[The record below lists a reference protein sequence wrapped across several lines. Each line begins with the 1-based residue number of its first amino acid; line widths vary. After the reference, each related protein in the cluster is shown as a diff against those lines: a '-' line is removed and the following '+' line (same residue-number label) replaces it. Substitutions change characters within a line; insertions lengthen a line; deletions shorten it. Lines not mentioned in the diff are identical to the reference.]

1 MTATPNPTPEEEQL
15 FLATLQECLQADNEK
30 RVAAEQIYQD
40 IAHEKKA
47 ILLLSTLRNTIING
61 PIRSFAAVMLR
72 RLFQTEFENFWSKY
86 SVDQQMAVK
95 KELIARITQ
104 LDDDETIRKKVCYIA
119 AELAKNL
126 MDENEQSQWPEIME
140 FLFQSA
146 NSSHSALKESA
157 LIIFEAFPGI
167 FGNQAEQLTQ
177 IIHQIFLSC
186 LNDQDTK
193 VRYTAAQ
200 ALAAYLK
207 HNCENTQLL
216 HIHRDCLPYLISTV
230 THSLAN
236 SNDDTVLKA
245 LIDIAENAAKYL
257 RPAIDDVFNLCL
269 QTMQQKDEFEE
280 SRRHLALEVLV
291 TLSET
296 ASGMV
301 RKVAKKYMN
310 RLVPL
315 LLEMMVDLDDD
326 SEWSIKDTI
335 EDEEDDSNAVVG
347 ESSLDRLACSLGGK
361 TMLTYI
367 LTTVQTMLQNPDWRY
382 RHAGLMAI
390 SATGEGCHKE
400 MSVLLDDLVNGI
412 LVFLK
417 DSHPRVRY
425 AACNALGQMSTD
437 FQGTFQKKFH
447 SKVIPGL
454 LSILDDHE
462 NPRTQAH
469 GGAALVNFAED
480 CPARLLV
487 EYLPQIID
495 KLEQVLNR
503 KYQELVQHNRKLVLE
518 QIVTTLAAIADT
530 VAQDFSPYYDRFM
543 PQLKY
548 LFKNAITPDYR
559 MLRGKTMECISLI
572 GLAVG
577 KEKFVND
584 CFEIMQELV
593 KSQVDFENL
602 GNDDPQVSYLIG
614 AWTRI
619 CKILGKDFEQYLPI
633 VMGSVLKAA
642 AFKPE
647 VTVLADG
654 DNDIEEDDNWE
665 VLNVGDQAFGI
676 KTTGL
681 EEKASACSMLVCYA
695 KELKEGFVNYVEET
709 TKLMVPLLRFYF
721 HEGVRAAAAESLP
734 HLLDCAKLRGD
745 DYVRQMWQYMNKELF
760 KAIEIEPDHEVLG
773 ELFSSLGKCIET
785 LGVSSLTA
793 DELKELT
800 TILDNHLKKHFER
813 SNERIEKRRD
823 EDHDEETEEEMLEED
838 DFDAYI
844 LNRLSDIIH
853 SLLVTYTDSYL
864 AYFDTLVPHFYALI
878 QPTRSISDRQWALCV
893 FDDVIQFTGAHSHR
907 YTQFFLS
914 PMAESLADPAPEI
927 RQAAAY
933 GFGVMGMNGG
943 PVYARACAEALPRL
957 FTMISASNSR
967 APENNTATENAVS
980 AVTKILKYNNSCVD
994 NLDKLHQVWLSCLPI
1009 YEDTE
1014 ETPYVY
1020 GYLCDLIES
1029 NNPVIIG
1036 QDNANVPNVIKLFA
1050 DAFAKSS
1057 IEVNSVVGQRMILI
1071 LQHVQTI
1078 PTIFQTCMNV
1088 LTNEERQALA
1098 NALNSKPLTQNHP
1111 VGSTNH
1117 IINHHA
1123 SV

>member
-1 MTATPNPTPEEEQL
+1 MNTNLQEEQI
-15 FLATLQECLQADNEK
+15 FLATLQGCLEADNEK
-30 RVAAEQIYQD
+30 RTAAEAIYQEIPD
-40 IAHEKKA
+40 EKKG
-47 ILLLSTLRNTIING
+47 ILLMSALCNTTISG
-61 PIRSFAAVMLR
+61 PIRLTAAVMLR
-72 RLFQTEFENFWSKY
+72 RLFQTQFENFWSKY
-86 SVDQQMAVK
+86 SPDQQMILK
-95 KELIARITQ
+95 KELLARIIQ
-104 LDDDETIRKKVCYIA
+104 LDDDENIRKKICYVV

-126 MDENEQSQWPEIME
+126 MDENDQSQWPEVMD

-146 NSSHSALKESA
+146 NSVHSSLKESA
-157 LIIFEAFPGI
+157 LIIFESFPGV
-167 FGNQAEQLTQ
+167 FGNQAEQLMQ
-177 IIHQIFLSC
+177 IIHQIFLNC

-193 VRYTAAQ
+193 VRYTAATTF
-200 ALAAYLK
+200 AAYLK
-207 HNCENTQLL
+207 HNSENTQLL
-216 HIHRDCLPYLISTV
+216 NVYRDCLPYLLATI
-230 THSLAN
+230 THSLSN
-236 SNDDTVLKA
+236 SDDDTVLKA
-245 LIDIAENAAKYL
+245 LIDIAENTAKYL

-269 QTMQQKDEFEE
+269 EAMQQKDEFEE

-296 ASGMV
+296 ASAMV

-310 RLVPL
+310 RLVPQ

-326 SEWSIKDTI
+326 AQWATNDTI

-347 ESSLDRLACSLGGK
+347 ESSLDRLSCALGGK
-361 TMLTYI
+361 TMLNYI

-425 AACNALGQMSTD
+425 AACNAIGQMSTD

-454 LSILDDHE
+454 LSILDDHD

-480 CPARLLV
+480 CPPRLLV
-487 EYLPQIID
+487 EHLPQIIE

-530 VAQDFSPYYDRFM
+530 VGQDFSPYYDRFM

-577 KEKFVND
+577 KEKFIND
-584 CFEIMQELV
+584 CYEIMQELV
-593 KSQVDFENL
+593 KTQVDFENL
-602 GNDDPQVSYLIG
+602 GNDDPQISYLIG

-633 VMGSVLKAA
+633 VMGPVLKAA

-647 VTVLADG
+647 VTVLAD
-654 DNDIEEDDNWE
+654 DEVDVEEDDNWE

-695 KELKEGFVNYVEET
+695 KELKEGFVNYVEDA

-773 ELFSSLGKCIET
+773 ELFSSVGKCIET
-785 LGVSSLTA
+785 LGVTSLTA

-800 TILDNHLKKHFER
+800 TILDSHLKKHFER
-813 SNERIEKRRD
+813 STERAEKRND
-823 EDHDEETEEEMLEED
+823 EDYDEEIEEEMLEED

-864 AYFDTLVPHFYALI
+864 TYFDTLVPHFHELI
-878 QPTRSISDRQWALCV
+878 QPARSISDRQWALCV

-907 YTQFFLS
+907 YAQFFL
-914 PMAESLADPAPEI
+914 PRMAESLTDSSPEI

-933 GFGVMGMNGG
+933 GFGVMGMSGG

-957 FTMISASNSR
+957 FAMISTADSR
-967 APENNTATENAVS
+967 SVENNTATENAIS
-980 AVTKILKYNNSCVD
+980 AVTKIFKHNNSCVD
-994 NLDKLHQVWLSCLPI
+994 NLDKLHQVWFTWLPI

-1014 ETPYVY
+1014 EAPYVY

-1036 QDNANVPNVIKLFA
+1036 PDNSNIPNVIKLFA
-1050 DAFAKSS
+1050 DAFVKSS
-1057 IEVNSVVGQRMILI
+1057 IEVNSIVGQRMILI
-1071 LQHVQTI
+1071 LRHVQTI
-1078 PTIFQTCMNV
+1078 PSIFQTCMTT
-1088 LTNEERQALA
+1088 LSNEERQSLA
-1098 NALNSKPLTQNHP
+1098 NALNSAPI
-1111 VGSTNH
+1111 S
-1117 IINHHA
+1117 
-1123 SV
+1123 S

>member
-1 MTATPNPTPEEEQL
+1 
-15 FLATLQECLQADNEK
+15 
-30 RVAAEQIYQD
+30 
-40 IAHEKKA
+40 
-47 ILLLSTLRNTIING
+47 
-61 PIRSFAAVMLR
+61 
-72 RLFQTEFENFWSKY
+72 
-86 SVDQQMAVK
+86 
-95 KELIARITQ
+95 
-104 LDDDETIRKKVCYIA
+104 
-119 AELAKNL
+119 
-126 MDENEQSQWPEIME
+126 
-140 FLFQSA
+140 
-146 NSSHSALKESA
+146 
-157 LIIFEAFPGI
+157 
-167 FGNQAEQLTQ
+167 
-177 IIHQIFLSC
+177 
-186 LNDQDTK
+186 
-193 VRYTAAQ
+193 
-200 ALAAYLK
+200 
-207 HNCENTQLL
+207 
-216 HIHRDCLPYLISTV
+216 TV

-548 LFKNAITPDYR
+548 LFKNAVTPDYR

>member
-47 ILLLSTLRNTIING
+47 ILLLSTLRNTTING

-72 RLFQTEFENFWSKY
+72 RLFQTDFENFWSKY

-207 HNCENTQLL
+207 HNYKNTQLL

-347 ESSLDRLACSLGGK
+347 ESSLDRLACALGGK

-548 LFKNAITPDYR
+548 LFKNAVTPDYR

>member
-47 ILLLSTLRNTIING
+47 ILLLSTLRNTTING

-72 RLFQTEFENFWSKY
+72 RLFQTDFENFWSKY

-207 HNCENTQLL
+207 HNYENTQLL

-347 ESSLDRLACSLGGK
+347 ESSLDRLACALGGK

-548 LFKNAITPDYR
+548 LFKNAVTPDYR

>member
-47 ILLLSTLRNTIING
+47 ILLLSTLRNTTING

-186 LNDQDTK
+186 LND
-193 VRYTAAQ
+193 
-200 ALAAYLK
+200 
-207 HNCENTQLL
+207 ENTK
-216 HIHRDCLPYLISTV
+216 TV

-548 LFKNAITPDYR
+548 LFKNAVTPDYR

>member
-1 MTATPNPTPEEEQL
+1 MTGIPSTDEQK
-15 FLATLQECLQADNEK
+15 FLATLQECLQPDNEK
-30 RVAAEQIYQD
+30 RTAAEAIYQEIPD
-40 IAHEKKA
+40 EQKT
-47 ILLLSTLRNTIING
+47 ILLMSTLRNTALDT
-61 PIRSFAAVMLR
+61 PLRAFSAVLLR
-72 RLFQTEFENFWSKY
+72 RLFQTQFENFWPKY
-86 SVDQQMAVK
+86 SPDQQMALK
-95 KELIARITQ
+95 KELLARITQ
-104 LDDDETIRKKVCYIA
+104 LDDDENIRKKICYIV
-119 AELAKNL
+119 AELARNL
-126 MDENEQSQWPEIME
+126 MDENDQSQWPEVME

-146 NSSHSALKESA
+146 NSPHNVLKQSS

-167 FGNQAEQLTQ
+167 FGSQAEQLTQ
-177 IIHQIFLSC
+177 IIHQIFSSC
-186 LNDQDTK
+186 LNDQDTE
-193 VRYTAAQ
+193 VRYTAAT

-207 HNCENTQLL
+207 HNCDNTQLL
-216 HIHRDCLPYLISTV
+216 NIYRDCLPYLISTT

-236 SNDDTVLKA
+236 TDDDTVLKA
-245 LIDIAENAAKYL
+245 LVDIAENVPKYL
-257 RPAIDDVFNLCL
+257 RPAIDDIFNLCL
-269 QTMQQKDEFEE
+269 QAMQEKDKFEE
-280 SRRHLALEVLV
+280 SRRHLALEVLI

-301 RKVAKKYMN
+301 RKVAKKYMT
-310 RLVPL
+310 RLVPQ
-315 LLEMMVDLDDD
+315 LLEMMVDLEDD
-326 SEWSIKDTI
+326 SEWSTKDTI
-335 EDEEDDSNAVVG
+335 EEEEDDSNAVVG
-347 ESSLDRLACSLGGK
+347 ESSLDRLACALGGK
-361 TMLTYI
+361 TVLNYI
-367 LTTVQTMLQNPDWRY
+367 LNTVQTMLQNPDWRY
-382 RHAGLMAI
+382 RHAGLMAL

-400 MSVLLDDLVNGI
+400 MSVILDDLVNGI

-447 SKVIPGL
+447 AKVIPGL
-454 LSILDDHE
+454 LSILDDHD

-469 GGAALVNFAED
+469 GGAALVNFSED
-480 CPARLLV
+480 CPPRLLI
-487 EYLPQIID
+487 EHLPQIIE
-495 KLEQVLNR
+495 KLEQVLSR
-503 KYQELVQHNRKLVLE
+503 KYQELVHHNRKLVLE

-530 VAQDFSPYYDRFM
+530 VAEGFSPYYDRFM

-548 LFKNAITPDYR
+548 LFKNAVSADYR

-577 KEKFVND
+577 KEKFIND
-584 CFEIMQELV
+584 CYEVMQELV
-593 KSQVDFENL
+593 KTQVDFENL
-602 GNDDPQVSYLIG
+602 GNDDPQIAYLIG

-633 VMGSVLKAA
+633 VMGPVLKAA

-654 DNDIEEDDNWE
+654 DTDVEEDDNWE

-695 KELKEGFVNYVEET
+695 RELKEGFVNYVEET

-734 HLLDCAKLRGD
+734 LLLDCAKLRGD

-773 ELFSSLGKCIET
+773 ELFLSLGKCIET
-785 LGVSSLTA
+785 LGVSSLTT

-800 TILDNHLKKHFER
+800 TILDSHFKKHFER
-813 SNERIEKRRD
+813 SNERAEKRHD
-823 EDHDEETEEEMLEED
+823 EDHDEEAEEEMLEED

-864 AYFDTLVPHFYALI
+864 VYFDTLVPHFYALL
-878 QPTRSISDRQWALCV
+878 QSTRSVSDRQWALCV

-907 YTQFFLS
+907 YSQFFLTR
-914 PMAESLADPAPEI
+914 MAESLADSSAEV

-933 GFGVMGMNGG
+933 GFGVMGMSGG
-943 PVYARACAEALPRL
+943 PVYARACAEALPPL
-957 FTMISASNSR
+957 FTMISALDSR
-967 APENNTATENAVS
+967 SVENNTATENAVS
-980 AVTKILKYNNSCVD
+980 AVTKIFKYNNSCVE
-994 NLDKLHQVWLSCLPI
+994 NIDKLHQIWLSWLPI

-1014 ETPYVY
+1014 ETPHVY

-1050 DAFAKSS
+1050 NAFAKSS

-1071 LQHVQTI
+1071 LRHVQTI
-1078 PTIFQTCMNV
+1078 PSIFQTCMNV

-1098 NALNSKPLTQNHP
+1098 NALTTP
-1111 VGSTNH
+1111 VSTTTSPQGGSTSH
-1117 IINHHA
+1117 FMNHHA

>member
-1 MTATPNPTPEEEQL
+1 MIGSIEY
-15 FLATLQECLQADNEK
+15 C
-30 RVAAEQIYQD
+30 V
-40 IAHEKKA
+40 
-47 ILLLSTLRNTIING
+47 LS
-61 PIRSFAAVMLR
+61 
-72 RLFQTEFENFWSKY
+72 
-86 SVDQQMAVK
+86 
-95 KELIARITQ
+95 
-104 LDDDETIRKKVCYIA
+104 
-119 AELAKNL
+119 
-126 MDENEQSQWPEIME
+126 
-140 FLFQSA
+140 
-146 NSSHSALKESA
+146 
-157 LIIFEAFPGI
+157 
-167 FGNQAEQLTQ
+167 
-177 IIHQIFLSC
+177 
-186 LNDQDTK
+186 
-193 VRYTAAQ
+193 
-200 ALAAYLK
+200 
-207 HNCENTQLL
+207 
-216 HIHRDCLPYLISTV
+216 STV

-347 ESSLDRLACSLGGK
+347 ESSLDRLACALGGK

-548 LFKNAITPDYR
+548 LFKNAVTPDYR

>member
-1 MTATPNPTPEEEQL
+1 MTTIPSTDEQK
-15 FLATLQECLQADNEK
+15 FLATLQECLQPDNEK
-30 RVAAEQIYQD
+30 RIAAEAIYQD
-40 IAHEKKA
+40 IPDEQK
-47 ILLLSTLRNTIING
+47 IVLLMSTLRNISLGT
-61 PIRSFAAVMLR
+61 PLRAFAAVLLR
-72 RLFQTEFENFWSKY
+72 RLFQTQYENFWSKY
-86 SVDQQMAVK
+86 SPDQQMALK
-95 KELIARITQ
+95 KELLARITQ
-104 LDDDETIRKKVCYIA
+104 IDDDETIRKKICYVV
-119 AELAKNL
+119 AELARNL
-126 MDENEQSQWPEIME
+126 MDENDQSQWPEVME

-146 NSSHSALKESA
+146 NSSHSTLKESS

-177 IIHQIFLSC
+177 IIHQIFLNC
-186 LNDQDTK
+186 LNDQETK
-193 VRYTAAQ
+193 VRYTAAT
-200 ALAAYLK
+200 AFAAYLK
-207 HNCENTQLL
+207 HNCDNAQLL
-216 HIHRDCLPYLISTV
+216 NIYRDCLPFLITTV
-230 THSLAN
+230 THSLGN
-236 SNDDTVLKA
+236 TDDDTVLKA
-245 LIDIAENAAKYL
+245 LVDIAENVPKYL
-257 RPAIDDVFNLCL
+257 RPAVDDIFNLML
-269 QTMQQKDEFEE
+269 QTMQEKDKFEE
-280 SRRHLALEVLV
+280 SRRHLALEVLI

-301 RKVAKKYMN
+301 RKVAKKYLN
-310 RLVPL
+310 RLVPQ

-326 SEWSIKDTI
+326 AEWSTKDTI

-347 ESSLDRLACSLGGK
+347 ESSLDRLACALGGK
-361 TMLTYI
+361 TVLNYI

-382 RHAGLMAI
+382 RHAGLMAL

-400 MSVLLDDLVNGI
+400 MGAMLDDLVNGI

-447 SKVIPGL
+447 AKVIPGL
-454 LSILDDHE
+454 LSILDDHD

-469 GGAALVNFAED
+469 GGAALVNFSED
-480 CPARLLV
+480 CPPRLLV
-487 EYLPQIID
+487 EHLPQIIE
-495 KLEQVLNR
+495 KLEQVLSR
-503 KYQELVQHNRKLVLE
+503 KYQELVHHNRKLVLE

-530 VAQDFSPYYDRFM
+530 VAQEFSPYYDRFM

-548 LFKNAITPDYR
+548 LFKNAVSVDYR

-577 KEKFVND
+577 KEKFIND
-584 CFEIMQELV
+584 CYEVMQELV
-593 KSQVDFENL
+593 KTQVDFDNL
-602 GNDDPQVSYLIG
+602 GNDDPQIAYLIG

-633 VMGSVLKAA
+633 VMGPVLKAA

-654 DNDIEEDDNWE
+654 DTEVDEDDNWE

-695 KELKEGFVNYVEET
+695 RELKEGFVNYVEET

-734 HLLDCAKLRGD
+734 LLLECAKLRGD

-773 ELFSSLGKCIET
+773 ELFLSLGKCIET

-800 TILDNHLKKHFER
+800 TILDSHFKKHFER
-813 SNERIEKRRD
+813 SSERAEKRHD
-823 EDHDEETEEEMLEED
+823 EDHDEEAEEEMLEED

-864 AYFDTLVPHFYALI
+864 GYFDTLVPHFHALL
-878 QPTRSISDRQWALCV
+878 QPQRTVSDRQWALCV

-907 YTQFFLS
+907 YSQCFLTR
-914 PMAESLADPAPEI
+914 MAESLADPSAEI

-943 PVYARACAEALPRL
+943 PVYARACAEALPPL
-957 FTMISASNSR
+957 FALISAPDSR
-967 APENNTATENAVS
+967 SVENNTATENAVS
-980 AVTKILKYNNSCVD
+980 AVTKIFKFNNSCVD
-994 NLDKLHQVWLSCLPI
+994 NIDKLHQIWLSWLPI
-1009 YEDTE
+1009 HEDTE
-1014 ETPYVY
+1014 ETPHVY

-1036 QDNANVPNVIKLFA
+1036 QDNSNVPNVIKLFA
-1050 DAFAKSS
+1050 DAFAKSA
-1057 IEVNSVVGQRMILI
+1057 IEVSSVVGQRMVLI
-1071 LQHVQTI
+1071 LKHVQTI
-1078 PTIFQTCMNV
+1078 PQIFQTCMNI
-1088 LTNEERQALA
+1088 LSNEERQALG
-1098 NALNSKPLTQNHP
+1098 NALNSSVPSSTTPQ
-1111 VGSTNH
+1111 VGTTNH
-1117 IINHHA
+1117 FMNHHA

>member
-1 MTATPNPTPEEEQL
+1 MATTPNTNLSEEQL
-15 FLATLQECLQADNEK
+15 FLHTLQECLQADNDK
-30 RVAAEQIYQD
+30 RAAGEAIYQEIPD
-40 IAHEKKA
+40 EKKGF
-47 ILLLSTLRNTIING
+47 LLMSTLCNTTING

-72 RLFQTEFENFWSKY
+72 RLFQSQFENFWPKY
-86 SVDQQMAVK
+86 SSEQQTALK
-95 KELIARITQ
+95 KELLTRITH
-104 LDDDETIRKKVCYIA
+104 LDDDETIRKKICYIA
-119 AELAKNL
+119 AELARNL
-126 MDENEQSQWPEIME
+126 MDENDQSQWPEIME

-146 NSSHSALKESA
+146 NSTHPSLKESA
-157 LIIFEAFPGI
+157 LIIFEAFPGV
-167 FGNQAEQLTQ
+167 FGNQAERLGQV
-177 IIHQIFLSC
+177 IHQIFLNC
-186 LNDQDTK
+186 LIDQETK
-193 VRYTAAQ
+193 VRYTAAT

-207 HNCENTQLL
+207 HNAENPQFLNVY
-216 HIHRDCLPYLISTV
+216 RDCLTPFIATV

-236 SNDDTVLKA
+236 SDDDTVLKS
-245 LIDIAENAAKYL
+245 LIDVAENLPKYL
-257 RPAIDDVFNLCL
+257 RPSIDEIFDLCL
-269 QTMQQKDEFEE
+269 QAMQQTDDFEE
-280 SRRHLALEVLV
+280 SRRHLALEVLI

-296 ASGMV
+296 SSAMV
-301 RKVAKKYMN
+301 RKVAKKYLP
-310 RLVPL
+310 RLIPQ

-326 SEWSIKDTI
+326 TEWSIKDTI

-347 ESSLDRLACSLGGK
+347 ESSLDRLACALGGK
-361 TMLTYI
+361 TVLNYI
-367 LTTVQTMLQNPDWRY
+367 LTTVQTMLQKPDWRY

-400 MSVLLDDLVNGI
+400 MAVVLDDLVNGI

-480 CPARLLV
+480 CPQRILV
-487 EYLPQIID
+487 EHLPQIIE
-495 KLEQVLNR
+495 KLEQVLSR

-530 VAQDFSPYYDRFM
+530 VAQEFSPYYDRFM

-548 LFKNAITPDYR
+548 LFKNAVTPDYR

-577 KEKFVND
+577 KEKFIND
-584 CFEIMQELV
+584 CYEIMQELV
-593 KSQVDFENL
+593 KTQVDFDNL
-602 GNDDPQVSYLIG
+602 GDDDPQISYLIG

-633 VMGSVLKAA
+633 VMGPVLKAA

-647 VTVLADG
+647 VTVLADE
-654 DNDIEEDDNWE
+654 DAEVEEDENWE

-734 HLLDCAKLRGD
+734 YLLDCAKLRGD
-745 DYVRQMWQYMNKELF
+745 EYVRQMWNYMNKELF

-773 ELFSSLGKCIET
+773 ELFSSLGKCIEA
-785 LGVSSLTA
+785 LGTSCLTA
-793 DELKELT
+793 EELKELT
-800 TILDNHLKKHFER
+800 TILDSHLKKHFER
-813 SNERIEKRRD
+813 SNERSEKRRD
-823 EDHDEETEEEMLEED
+823 EDFDEEAEEEMLEED
-838 DFDAYI
+838 EFDAYI

-853 SLLVTYTDSYL
+853 SLLVTYTDAYL
-864 AYFDTLVPHFYALI
+864 VYFDTLVPHFYALL
-878 QPTRSISDRQWALCV
+878 QETRSVSDRQWALCV
-893 FDDVIQFTGAHSHR
+893 FDDVIQFTGANSHR
-907 YTQFFLS
+907 YSQFFLS
-914 PMAESLADPAPEI
+914 RMADSLADPAPEI
-927 RQAAAY
+927 RQASAY

-943 PVYARACAEALPRL
+943 PVYARACAESLPRL
-957 FTMISASNSR
+957 FALIGAADSRSA
-967 APENNTATENAVS
+967 ENNTATENAIS
-980 AVTKILKYNNSCVD
+980 AVTKIFKHNNSCID
-994 NLDKLHQVWLSCLPI
+994 NLDKLHQVWLTWFPI

-1014 ETPYVY
+1014 ESPFVY

-1029 NNPVIIG
+1029 NNPIVIG
-1036 QDNANVPNVIKLFA
+1036 QDNAHVPSMIKIFA
-1050 DAFAKSS
+1050 DAFVKSS
-1057 IEVNSVVGQRMILI
+1057 IEPNSPVGQRMSNIVR
-1071 LQHVQTI
+1071 HVQTI
-1078 PTIFQTCMNV
+1078 PSMFQTCMTI
-1088 LTNEERQALA
+1088 LTEEERQSLA
-1098 NALNSKPLTQNHP
+1098 NALNSTVSSPHH
-1111 VGSTNH
+1111 VV
-1117 IINHHA
+1117 NHHA
-1123 SV
+1123 NV

>member
-1 MTATPNPTPEEEQL
+1 MTATPNTNSDEEQL
-15 FLATLQECLQADNEK
+15 FLATLQECLQADNDK
-30 RVAAEQIYQD
+30 RTAAEQIYQD
-40 IAHEKKA
+40 VADEKKA
-47 ILLLSTLRNTIING
+47 ILLLSTLRNTTLSG

-72 RLFQTEFENFWSKY
+72 RLFQTQFENFWPKY
-86 SVDQQMAVK
+86 SPDQQMAVK

-104 LDDDETIRKKVCYIA
+104 VDDDETIRKKVCYIT

-126 MDENEQSQWPEIME
+126 MDENDQSQWPEVME

-177 IIHQIFLSC
+177 IIHQIFLNC

-216 HIHRDCLPYLISTV
+216 HIHRDCLPFLISTV

-236 SNDDTVLKA
+236 SDDDAVLKA

-257 RPAIDDVFNLCL
+257 RPGIDEVFNLCL
-269 QTMQQKDEFEE
+269 ETMQQKDEFEE

-301 RKVAKKYMN
+301 RKVSKKYMN
-310 RLVPL
+310 RLVPQ
-315 LLEMMVDLDDD
+315 LLEMMVDLEDD
-326 SEWSIKDTI
+326 SEWSTKDTI

-347 ESSLDRLACSLGGK
+347 ESSLDRLSCALGGK
-361 TMLTYI
+361 TMLNYI
-367 LTTVQTMLQNPDWRY
+367 LATIQTMLQNPDWRY

-480 CPARLLV
+480 CPARILV
-487 EYLPQIID
+487 EYLPQIIE

-530 VAQDFSPYYDRFM
+530 VGQEFSPYYDRFM

-577 KEKFVND
+577 KEKFIND
-584 CFEIMQELV
+584 CYEIMQELV

-654 DNDIEEDDNWE
+654 DNEVEEDDNWE

-785 LGVSSLTA
+785 LGVSSLAA

-800 TILDNHLKKHFER
+800 TILDSHLKKHFER
-813 SNERIEKRRD
+813 SNERVEKRRD
-823 EDHDEETEEEMLEED
+823 EDYDEETEEEMVEED
-838 DFDAYI
+838 DFDSYI

-864 AYFDTLVPHFYALI
+864 VYFDTLVPHFYALI

-914 PMAESLADPAPEI
+914 PMAESLADTAAEI

-957 FTMISASNSR
+957 FTMIGAPTSR

-980 AVTKILKYNNSCVD
+980 AVTKILKYNNSCLD
-994 NLDKLHQVWLSCLPI
+994 NLDKLHQVWLSWLPI
-1009 YEDTE
+1009 FEDTE

-1057 IEVNSVVGQRMILI
+1057 IEVDSVVGQRMILI
-1071 LQHVQTI
+1071 LRHVQTI

-1098 NALNSKPLTQNHP
+1098 NALNAKISPQNHQI
-1111 VGSTNH
+1111 GSSNH
-1117 IINHHA
+1117 IMNHHA

>member
-1 MTATPNPTPEEEQL
+1 
-15 FLATLQECLQADNEK
+15 
-30 RVAAEQIYQD
+30 
-40 IAHEKKA
+40 
-47 ILLLSTLRNTIING
+47 
-61 PIRSFAAVMLR
+61 
-72 RLFQTEFENFWSKY
+72 
-86 SVDQQMAVK
+86 
-95 KELIARITQ
+95 
-104 LDDDETIRKKVCYIA
+104 
-119 AELAKNL
+119 
-126 MDENEQSQWPEIME
+126 
-140 FLFQSA
+140 
-146 NSSHSALKESA
+146 
-157 LIIFEAFPGI
+157 
-167 FGNQAEQLTQ
+167 LTQ
-177 IIHQIFLSC
+177 IIHQIFVTC
-186 LNDQDTK
+186 LNDQETK
-193 VRYTAAQ
+193 VRYTAAT

-207 HNCENTQLL
+207 FNCENTQLL
-216 HIHRDCLPYLISTV
+216 NIYRDCLPSLIAVRLQNKICIFIIGFFQFQTI
-230 THSLAN
+230 THSLTN
-236 SNDDTVLKA
+236 SDDDTVLKA
-245 LIDIAENAAKYL
+245 LVDIAENTPKYL
-257 RPAIDDVFNLCL
+257 RPAIDEVFNLCL
-269 QTMQQKDEFEE
+269 HTIQQKEEFEE

-296 ASGMV
+296 ASAMV
-301 RKVAKKYMN
+301 RKISKKYLN
-310 RLVPL
+310 QLVPL

-326 SEWSIKDTI
+326 EEWSTKDSI

-347 ESSLDRLACSLGGK
+347 ESSLDRLACALGGK
-361 TMLTYI
+361 TVINYI

-400 MSVLLDDLVNGI
+400 MLALLDDLVNGI

-447 SKVIPGL
+447 AKVVPGL
-454 LSILDDHE
+454 LSILDDDA

-480 CPARLLV
+480 CPQRILV
-487 EYLPQIID
+487 EHLPQIIE
-495 KLEQVLNR
+495 KLEQVLSR

-518 QIVTTLAAIADT
+518 QLVTTLAAIADT

-584 CFEIMQELV
+584 CYEIMQELV
-593 KSQVDFENL
+593 KTQVDFENL
-602 GNDDPQVSYLIG
+602 ADDDPQISYLIG

-633 VMGSVLKAA
+633 VMGPVLKAA

-654 DNDIEEDDNWE
+654 DNEIEEDENWE

-721 HEGVRAAAAESLP
+721 HEGVRAAAGESLP

-785 LGVSSLTA
+785 LGVSSLTP

-800 TILDNHLKKHFER
+800 TILDGHLKKHFER

-853 SLLVTYTDSYL
+853 SLLVTYTDAYL
-864 AYFDTLVPHFYALI
+864 PYFDTLVQHFYVLI

-893 FDDVIQFTGAHSHR
+893 FDDVVQFTGAHSHR
-907 YTQFFLS
+907 YAQFFLS
-914 PMAESLADPAPEI
+914 HMAESLADPAPEI

-933 GFGVMGMNGG
+933 GFGVMGMHGG

-957 FTMISASNSR
+957 FALVSAADSR
-967 APENNTATENAVS
+967 SAENNTATENAVS
-980 AVTKILKYNNSCVD
+980 AVTKIFKYNSSSVD
-994 NLDKLHQVWLSCLPI
+994 NLDKVKQKI
-1009 YEDTE
+1009 R
-1014 ETPYVY
+1014 
-1020 GYLCDLIES
+1020 
-1029 NNPVIIG
+1029 
-1036 QDNANVPNVIKLFA
+1036 F
-1050 DAFAKSS
+1050 
-1057 IEVNSVVGQRMILI
+1057 
-1071 LQHVQTI
+1071 
-1078 PTIFQTCMNV
+1078 
-1088 LTNEERQALA
+1088 
-1098 NALNSKPLTQNHP
+1098 
-1111 VGSTNH
+1111 
-1117 IINHHA
+1117 
-1123 SV
+1123 

>member
-1 MTATPNPTPEEEQL
+1 
-15 FLATLQECLQADNEK
+15 
-30 RVAAEQIYQD
+30 
-40 IAHEKKA
+40 
-47 ILLLSTLRNTIING
+47 
-61 PIRSFAAVMLR
+61 
-72 RLFQTEFENFWSKY
+72 
-86 SVDQQMAVK
+86 
-95 KELIARITQ
+95 
-104 LDDDETIRKKVCYIA
+104 
-119 AELAKNL
+119 
-126 MDENEQSQWPEIME
+126 
-140 FLFQSA
+140 
-146 NSSHSALKESA
+146 
-157 LIIFEAFPGI
+157 
-167 FGNQAEQLTQ
+167 
-177 IIHQIFLSC
+177 
-186 LNDQDTK
+186 
-193 VRYTAAQ
+193 
-200 ALAAYLK
+200 
-207 HNCENTQLL
+207 
-216 HIHRDCLPYLISTV
+216 TV

-347 ESSLDRLACSLGGK
+347 ESSLDRLACALGGK

-548 LFKNAITPDYR
+548 LFKNAVTPDYR

>member
-1 MTATPNPTPEEEQL
+1 MTTPMHINPQEEQL
-15 FLATLQECLQADNEK
+15 FLATLQDCLQTDNTK
-30 RVAAEQIYQD
+30 RAAAEQVYQD
-40 IAHEKKA
+40 IPDEKKG
-47 ILLLSTLRNTIING
+47 ILLMSAICNTTRG
-61 PIRSFAAVMLR
+61 VPIRSMASIMYR
-72 RLFQTEFENFWSKY
+72 RLIQSQFENFWPKY
-86 SVDQQMAVK
+86 TPEQQMMLK
-95 KELIARITQ
+95 KELLTRLIQ
-104 LDDDETIRKKVCYIA
+104 VDDDEDIRKKICYIV

-126 MDENEQSQWPEIME
+126 MDENDQSKWPEVLD

-146 NSSHSALKESA
+146 NSPHSSLKESA

-167 FGNQAEQLTQ
+167 FGSQAEQLTQ
-177 IIHQIFLSC
+177 IIHQIFLNC
-186 LNDQDTK
+186 LNDQEKK
-193 VRYTAAQ
+193 VRYTAAT
-200 ALAAYLK
+200 AFAAYLK
-207 HNCENTQLL
+207 DNAENTQLMN
-216 HIHRDCLPYLISTV
+216 IYRDCLPPFLSTI

-236 SNDDTVLKA
+236 SDDDTVLKA
-245 LIDIAENAAKYL
+245 LIDIAENTPKYI
-257 RPAIDDVFNLCL
+257 RPAIDEVFTLCL
-269 QTMQQKDEFEE
+269 HTMEQKDDFEE

-296 ASGMV
+296 ASAMV

-310 RLVPL
+310 KLVPQ

-326 SEWSIKDTI
+326 SDWSTKDII

-347 ESSLDRLACSLGGK
+347 ESSLDRLACALGGK
-361 TMLTYI
+361 TMLNYI
-367 LTTVQTMLQNPDWRY
+367 LTTVQTMLRNPDWRY

-400 MSVLLDDLVNGI
+400 MTVLLDDLVNGI

-417 DSHPRVRY
+417 DPHPRVRY

-447 SKVIPGL
+447 AKVIPGL

-480 CPARLLV
+480 CPPRLLI
-487 EYLPQIID
+487 EHLPQIIE

-548 LFKNAITPDYR
+548 LFKNAVTPDYR

-577 KEKFVND
+577 KEKFIHD
-584 CFEIMQELV
+584 CYEIMQELV
-593 KSQVDFENL
+593 KTQVDFENL

-633 VMGSVLKAA
+633 VMGPVLKAA

-647 VTVLADG
+647 VTVLNEDET
-654 DNDIEEDDNWE
+654 DVEEDDSWE

-773 ELFSSLGKCIET
+773 ELFSSVGKCIET
-785 LGVSSLTA
+785 LGVSSLSA

-800 TILDNHLKKHFER
+800 AILDSHLKKHFER

-823 EDHDEETEEEMLEED
+823 EDFDEETEEEMLEED

-864 AYFDTLVPHFYALI
+864 TYFDILVPHFYSLI
-878 QPTRSISDRQWALCV
+878 QSTRSISDRQWALCV

-907 YTQFFLS
+907 YAQFFLS
-914 PMAESLADPAPEI
+914 QMAESLADPSAEI

-957 FTMISASNSR
+957 FAMIGTSDSR
-967 APENNTATENAVS
+967 SVENNTATENAIS
-980 AVTKILKYNNSCVD
+980 AVTKIFKYNSSCID
-994 NLDKLHQVWLSCLPI
+994 NLDKLHQVWLTWFPI

-1014 ETPYVY
+1014 ESPHVY

-1029 NNPVIIG
+1029 NNPIIIG
-1036 QDNANVPNVIKLFA
+1036 PENANIPNVIKLFA
-1050 DAFAKSS
+1050 DAFVKSS
-1057 IEVNSVVGQRMILI
+1057 IEINSVVGQRMVLI
-1071 LQHVQTI
+1071 LRHVQTI
-1078 PTIFQTCMNV
+1078 PSIFQTCMSA
-1088 LTNEERQALA
+1088 LTNDERQALA
-1098 NALNSKPLTQNHP
+1098 NAMNTVVPS
-1111 VGSTNH
+1111 
-1117 IINHHA
+1117 
-1123 SV
+1123 

>member
-1 MTATPNPTPEEEQL
+1 MTGIPSIDEQK
-15 FLATLQECLQADNEK
+15 FLVTLQECLQPDNEK
-30 RVAAEQIYQD
+30 RTAAEAVYQEIPD
-40 IAHEKKA
+40 EQKT
-47 ILLLSTLRNTIING
+47 ILLMSTLRNTALDT
-61 PIRSFAAVMLR
+61 PLRAFSAVLLR
-72 RLFQTEFENFWSKY
+72 RLFQTQFETFWPKY
-86 SVDQQMAVK
+86 SPDQQMALK
-95 KELIARITQ
+95 KELLTRITQ
-104 LDDDETIRKKVCYIA
+104 LDDDENIRKKICYIV
-119 AELAKNL
+119 AELARNL
-126 MDENEQSQWPEIME
+126 MDENDQSQWPEVME

-146 NSSHSALKESA
+146 NSSHNVLKQSS
-157 LIIFEAFPGI
+157 LVIFEAFPGI

-177 IIHQIFLSC
+177 IIHQIFLNC
-186 LNDQDTK
+186 LNDQDTE
-193 VRYTAAQ
+193 VRYTAAT
-200 ALAAYLK
+200 AFAAYLK
-207 HNCENTQLL
+207 HNCDNTQLL
-216 HIHRDCLPYLISTV
+216 NAYRDCLPCLISTI

-236 SNDDTVLKA
+236 TDDDNVLKA
-245 LIDIAENAAKYL
+245 LVDIAENAPKYL
-257 RPAIDDVFNLCL
+257 RPAVDDIFNLCL
-269 QTMQQKDEFEE
+269 QAMQEKDKFEE
-280 SRRHLALEVLV
+280 SRRHLALEVLI
-291 TLSET
+291 TLAET

-310 RLVPL
+310 RLVPQ
-315 LLEMMVDLDDD
+315 LLEMMVDLEDDP
-326 SEWSIKDTI
+326 EWSTKDTI
-335 EDEEDDSNAVVG
+335 EEEEDDSNAVVG
-347 ESSLDRLACSLGGK
+347 ESSLDRLACALGGK
-361 TMLTYI
+361 TVLTYI
-367 LTTVQTMLQNPDWRY
+367 LNTVQTMLQNPDWRY
-382 RHAGLMAI
+382 RHAGLMAL

-400 MSVLLDDLVNGI
+400 MSVILDDLVNGI

-447 SKVIPGL
+447 TKVIPGL
-454 LSILDDHE
+454 LSILDDHD

-469 GGAALVNFAED
+469 GGAALVNFSED
-480 CPARLLV
+480 CPPRLLI
-487 EYLPQIID
+487 EHLPQIIE

-503 KYQELVQHNRKLVLE
+503 KYQELVHHNRKLVLE

-530 VAQDFSPYYDRFM
+530 VAEGFSPYYERFM

-548 LFKNAITPDYR
+548 LFKNAVSPDYR

-577 KEKFVND
+577 KEKFIND
-584 CFEIMQELV
+584 CYEVMQELV
-593 KSQVDFENL
+593 KTQVDFENL
-602 GNDDPQVSYLIG
+602 GNDDPQIAYLIG

-633 VMGSVLKAA
+633 VMGPVLKAA

-654 DNDIEEDDNWE
+654 ETDVEEDDNWE

-695 KELKEGFVNYVEET
+695 RELKEGFVNYVEET

-734 HLLDCAKLRGD
+734 LLLDCAKLRGD

-773 ELFSSLGKCIET
+773 ELFLSLGKCIET
-785 LGVSSLTA
+785 LGVSCLTS

-800 TILDNHLKKHFER
+800 TILDSHFKKHFER
-813 SNERIEKRRD
+813 SNERAEKRHD
-823 EDHDEETEEEMLEED
+823 EDHDEEAEEEMLEED

-864 AYFDTLVPHFYALI
+864 AYFDTLVPHFYALL
-878 QPTRSISDRQWALCV
+878 QPTRSVSDRQWALCV

-907 YTQFFLS
+907 YSQFFLTR
-914 PMAESLADPAPEI
+914 MAESLADSSPEV

-943 PVYARACAEALPRL
+943 PVYARACAEALPPL
-957 FTMISASNSR
+957 FAMISAPDSR
-967 APENNTATENAVS
+967 SVDNNTATENAVS
-980 AVTKILKYNNSCVD
+980 AVTKIFKYNNSCVD
-994 NLDKLHQVWLSCLPI
+994 NIDKLHQIWLSWLPI
-1009 YEDTE
+1009 SEDTE
-1014 ETPYVY
+1014 ETPHVY

-1050 DAFAKSS
+1050 DAFAKSA

-1071 LQHVQTI
+1071 LRHVQTI
-1078 PTIFQTCMNV
+1078 PSIFQTCMNV

-1098 NALNSKPLTQNHP
+1098 NALNTP
-1111 VGSTNH
+1111 VSTTSPQAGSTSH
-1117 IINHHA
+1117 FMNHHA